1 MKDEKP
7 PIEIEKQDC
16 VKVWASKYKKGMA
29 QDFLN
34 KCSMGMSLP
43 EIAASWGV
51 LEKTMGEWRDN
62 PKHKEFA
69 RAFEHGRTACHAY
82 HTDKL
87 KQLIADGAAGPAIN
101 GQITILKSLF
111 PETWNIATKQE
122 VKKEEKTQD
131 AAKVNKELM
140 HHLNTPQ
147 IKNAMKRM
155 LKEDKISPLIREVK
169 SDDA

>member
-1 MKDEKP
+1 MKDKETKK
-7 PIEIEKQDC
+7 EIKKQDC
-16 VKVWASKYKKGMA
+16 IKSWASKYKKEMA
-29 QDFLN
+29 QDFLD

-82 HTDKL
+82 HTAKL

-111 PETWNIATKQE
+111 PETWNIATRQE
-122 VKKEEKTQD
+122 VKKEEKAQD
-131 AAKVNKELM
+131 PEKINKELI

-155 LKEDKISPLIREVK
+155 LKDDRVSPLIREVK
-169 SDDA
+169 SDNV